1 MLLLFQTAYIASKF
15 EPIAAIFCISIL
27 VLVGYGLYKRC
38 KLQYLPV
45 VLVGVALAGLA
56 EIVFVMAQACVL
68 SDVVLVG
75 DDKHTTHLGNLFFLP
90 ILVALAVP
98 KNLNFNI
105 NKYLLVFE
113 LAMRAFGAS
122 SVTGW
127 KLFLCAR
134 CVVR

>member
-1 MLLLFQTAYIASKF
+1 MLFQTAHIASKF
-15 EPIAAIFCISIL
+15 EPIAAIFCTSIL
-27 VLVGYGLYKRC
+27 VLVGYGLYERC
-38 KLQYLPV
+38 KLQCLPV

-68 SDVVLVG
+68 SDVVFVG
-75 DDKHTTHLGNLFFLP
+75 DDNHTTQLGNLFFLLV
-90 ILVALAVP
+90 LVALAVP
-98 KNLNFNI
+98 KNLNINI
-105 NKYLLVFE
+105 NNQLLFFG
-113 LAMRAFGAS
+113 LAMRAFGVS